1 MTQVNPYAIL
11 NTPSAAAGNATAQ
24 AAAAS
29 GAAAGVAAA
38 TQQLG
43 SQQFLQLMVTQLKN
57 QNPLQPLDPTQFV
70 GQLAQFSEV
79 SGVQE
84 MNRSLS
90 GLSSLMSSSQMLSG
104 AALVGHQVLAP
115 GASVAFDGSNAVQ
128 GAIDVP
134 AGVTSVNVQVRDA
147 SGQLVRTIALAPQTG
162 LSGFTWD
169 GQTDK
174 GAAAPSGQYSL
185 AAIASV
191 GGTNQSLAT
200 LVADR
205 VNSVSLD
212 PATNALTL
220 NTGALGP
227 LALSTVRQIF

>member
-1 MTQVNPYAIL
+1 MTQVNPFAIL
-11 NTPSAAAGNATAQ
+11 NSPAASKTAASQVSAA
-24 AAAAS
+24 S
-29 GAAAGVAAA
+29 SAAAGVAAA

-84 MNRSLS
+84 MNASLS

-104 AALVGHQVLAP
+104 AGLVGHQVLAP
-115 GASVAFDGSNAVQ
+115 GANLTFDGSSAVQ
-128 GAIDVP
+128 GAVDVP
-134 AGVTSVNVQVRDA
+134 TGATSVNVQVRDA
-147 SGQLVRTIALAPQTG
+147 SGQLVRTISVAPQTG
-162 LSGFTWD
+162 LGGFAWN
-169 GQTDK
+169 GQTDA
-174 GAAAPSGQYSL
+174 GAAVPAGQYTL
-185 AAIASV
+185 AAVASV
-191 GGTNQSLAT
+191 GGTNQSLST

-205 VNSVSLD
+205 VNSVSLN

-220 NTGALGP
+220 NTSSLGP
-227 LALSTVRQIF
+227 LALSAVRQIF